1 MVCLLVGY
9 CFVWFVL
16 ISFATGAWLLVI
28 CCCLLVFIWFLRVVL
43 VFVYLFVLAVAFGLL
58 LFALV
63 GLFRRVSLLLLLFV
77 IEICLIVLLL

>member
-1 MVCLLVGY
+1 M
-9 CFVWFVL
+9 
-16 ISFATGAWLLVI
+16 
-28 CCCLLVFIWFLRVVL
+28 
-43 VFVYLFVLAVAFGLL
+43 FVYLFVLAVAFGLL